1 MHINRSQS
9 QTYQK
14 QPELKQKLTYTK
26 SCPNGQIINPLKS
39 HRSESSNHSSG
50 SVVPK
55 LPPNFRQGSVSRTI
69 SISSNGLPSNV
80 ELNSDESTT
89 SSSLFHGI
97 ILVSIMLSSLIAFI
111 CSKIKRPNCDNDT
124 NNMTIDINAN
134 DCPMA
139 VVLYFSVTTIISC
152 LISFIIY
159 FLHLIGQCDVSWLAK
174 RKFAIEIIIISTV
187 TLLLIIANSLMV
199 SQTKVLD
206 DYIGILSIVCS
217 SSSIIGYGIRMTKL
231 CSECKYFSKRS
242 SRNSNSNNEIDETA
256 LTIMKEA
263 LKSKI
268 NGDTNKSWEVND
280 NRGNSSSSN
289 HRSSAS
295 AMRVISYVKRKRS
308 VESVIK
314 SLSQQTNVTNDHLN
328 GFDTDIDDDVFIQ

>member
-1 MHINRSQS
+1 
-9 QTYQK
+9 
-14 QPELKQKLTYTK
+14 
-26 SCPNGQIINPLKS
+26 
-39 HRSESSNHSSG
+39 
-50 SVVPK
+50 
-55 LPPNFRQGSVSRTI
+55 
-69 SISSNGLPSNV
+69 
-80 ELNSDESTT
+80 
-89 SSSLFHGI
+89 
-97 ILVSIMLSSLIAFI
+97 MLSSLVAFI

-124 NNMTIDINAN
+124 NNMTIDINTN

-139 VVLYFSVTTIISC
+139 VVLYFSVITIISC

-242 SRNSNSNNEIDETA
+242 AVSRNSNSDNQIDETA
-256 LTIMKEA
+256 LTIMKET
-263 LKSKI
+263 LKSKL
-268 NGDTNKSWEVND
+268 NGETSKSWEVND

-295 AMRVISYVKRKRS
+295 AMRVISYVKRKKS
-308 VESVIK
+308 VESAIK
-314 SLSQQTNVTNDHLN
+314 SFSQQTNGTNDHLN

>member
-9 QTYQK
+9 QIYQK
-14 QPELKQKLTYTK
+14 NPDLKQKLTHTK
-26 SCPNGQIINPLKS
+26 SCPNGQIISPLKS
-39 HRSESSNHSSG
+39 HRSESLNHSSG

-55 LPPNFRQGSVSRTI
+55 FAPNYRHGSVSRTI
-69 SISSNGLPSNV
+69 SISSNVLPSDV
-80 ELNSDESTT
+80 EHNSDESTT

-97 ILVSIMLSSLIAFI
+97 ILVSIMLSSLVAFI

-124 NNMTIDINAN
+124 NNMTVDNN
-134 DCPMA
+134 TDDCPMA
-139 VVLYFSVTTIISC
+139 VVLYFSVITIISC
-152 LISFIIY
+152 LISFITY

-174 RKFAIEIIIISTV
+174 RKFAIEIIIISAV
-187 TLLLIIANSLMV
+187 TLLLIIANSLMI

-217 SSSIIGYGIRMTKL
+217 FASIIGYGIRMTKL

-242 SRNSNSNNEIDETA
+242 ARNSNSDNEIDGKA
-256 LTIMKEA
+256 LTIMKET
-263 LKSKI
+263 LKSKL
-268 NGDTNKSWEVND
+268 NGDSNKSWEVNH

-289 HRSSAS
+289 HQSSAS
-295 AMRVISYVKRKRS
+295 AMRVISYVKRKKS
-308 VESVIK
+308 VESAIK
-314 SLSQQTNVTNDHLN
+314 SLSQQTNGTNDHLN